1 MAAVAAAAAASS
13 STGMHRNGNLPSH
26 SGTSSST
33 MVTESQLRID
43 ALAQSLR
50 RMAETTTDLTTLTDG
65 LTRRARHLDSLTS
78 PASETSAMLTQSANN
93 LNSTLGLMKDAREKF
108 DTVQDCEPAI
118 QRLLSGAQE
127 ATALFEASGG
137 AKAAAAAAAAAMAS
151 HSDGATVVPHGGN
164 LTEQDVY
171 AAVDSMDIIRDA
183 YTYFLGRR
191 TWRSAPSA
199 LGGLERSHTL
209 GVDAM
214 CLLIGHHLK
223 ASGAAVRL
231 KRGDKKGGGK
241 KKDSTSGGGGS
252 KVIPTSRETAAETR
266 LRLSAALQN
275 RDLMKSVGEYE
286 ECLPLDS
293 RPVRELRAVFECL
306 GGEAAHLGPNPMDM
320 VLRSRV
326 KPEMSKVV
334 RTEKVG
340 SGGYCNLVN
349 QPLGTGFPQLDAFGE
364 ARKTV
369 AHASI
374 DGYYRHTKAE
384 RKKSARVRQG
394 SGGGATDDRGA
405 GGSLSDVDAAARDA
419 VRCLEHAMVVV
430 AGEKSVYRC
439 VVSPTSSSAHSH
451 DKVGGVGS
459 REYRDGLVMAYSYV
473 VAAVVDRAMDIIETV
488 FLKDAKTAT
497 PPVPPKDG
505 VAPTDPNDAVSVR
518 VYGSAAAAGLRML
531 DGVRMLGP
539 SLAKL
544 CDMSHDKDKSGG
556 GGGGGDSASIAS
568 NLCIAIHRTTV
579 KNAART
585 LENLAKAIQADPLD
599 GEKHRPR
606 DARVATVSS
615 DVVRA
620 IRLVSPFTSAYKSV
634 TKRRALPWDPKMGD
648 ESNDLDSYVRFLIM
662 RLLNSLQG
670 KALNYTK
677 DPGADASAKSTL
689 FMMNNTFYL
698 LEQLG
703 ATSRNKTK
711 QLPDGEIDGDTFRIE
726 SSWFR
731 DKVGKIFE
739 AEKTK
744 YVQHWEVLN
753 SHLTSVDKNELSYQG
768 GSDKLLSLESGR
780 LIKARFAGFIEDFE
794 KLYSVHQP
802 LAVVDPKL
810 RTMLQRDVM
819 NVFYPRYT
827 RFFEKYSRI
836 QFSKKNM
843 DQYLKYPPARVET
856 MLSELFAAQ

>member
-1 MAAVAAAAAASS
+1 
-13 STGMHRNGNLPSH
+13 
-26 SGTSSST
+26 
-33 MVTESQLRID
+33 MVI
-43 ALAQSLR
+43 
-50 RMAETTTDLTTLTDG
+50 
-65 LTRRARHLDSLTS
+65 
-78 PASETSAMLTQSANN
+78 
-93 LNSTLGLMKDAREKF
+93 
-108 DTVQDCEPAI
+108 
-118 QRLLSGAQE
+118 
-127 ATALFEASGG
+127 
-137 AKAAAAAAAAAMAS
+137 
-151 HSDGATVVPHGGN
+151 
-164 LTEQDVY
+164 
-171 AAVDSMDIIRDA
+171 
-183 YTYFLGRR
+183 
-191 TWRSAPSA
+191 
-199 LGGLERSHTL
+199 
-209 GVDAM
+209 
-214 CLLIGHHLK
+214 
-223 ASGAAVRL
+223 
-231 KRGDKKGGGK
+231 
-241 KKDSTSGGGGS
+241 
-252 KVIPTSRETAAETR
+252 
-266 LRLSAALQN
+266 
-275 RDLMKSVGEYE
+275 
-286 ECLPLDS
+286 
-293 RPVRELRAVFECL
+293 
-306 GGEAAHLGPNPMDM
+306 
-320 VLRSRV
+320 
-326 KPEMSKVV
+326 
-334 RTEKVG
+334 
-340 SGGYCNLVN
+340 
-349 QPLGTGFPQLDAFGE
+349 
-364 ARKTV
+364 
-369 AHASI
+369 
-374 DGYYRHTKAE
+374 
-384 RKKSARVRQG
+384 
-394 SGGGATDDRGA
+394 
-405 GGSLSDVDAAARDA
+405 
-419 VRCLEHAMVVV
+419 V

-439 VVSPTSSSAHSH
+439 VVAPTSTSSSSSTPGQ
-451 DKVGGVGS
+451 DKLGGIGTK
-459 REYRDGLVMAYSYV
+459 EYREGLIMAYSYV

-505 VAPTDPNDAVSVR
+505 VPPVDGDSDAVSVR
-518 VYGSAAAAGLRML
+518 VYGAAAAAGLRIL

-544 CDMSHDKDKSGG
+544 CDMSHEKDKGG
-556 GGGGGDSASIAS
+556 ASDSASIAS

-670 KALNYTK
+670 KALNYAK

-703 ATSRNKTK
+703 ATSRHKTK

-726 SSWFR
+726 SPWFR

-753 SHLTSVDKNELSYQG
+753 SHLTSVDKSELTYQG

-780 LIKARFAGFIEDFE
+780 LIKSRFAGFIEDFE

>member
-1 MAAVAAAAAASS
+1 M
-13 STGMHRNGNLPSH
+13 LPSMLIIFH
-26 SGTSSST
+26 
-33 MVTESQLRID
+33 
-43 ALAQSLR
+43 
-50 RMAETTTDLTTLTDG
+50 LTFL
-65 LTRRARHLDSLTS
+65 
-78 PASETSAMLTQSANN
+78 PTQ
-93 LNSTLGLMKDAREKF
+93 
-108 DTVQDCEPAI
+108 
-118 QRLLSGAQE
+118 
-127 ATALFEASGG
+127 
-137 AKAAAAAAAAAMAS
+137 
-151 HSDGATVVPHGGN
+151 
-164 LTEQDVY
+164 
-171 AAVDSMDIIRDA
+171 
-183 YTYFLGRR
+183 
-191 TWRSAPSA
+191 
-199 LGGLERSHTL
+199 
-209 GVDAM
+209 
-214 CLLIGHHLK
+214 
-223 ASGAAVRL
+223 
-231 KRGDKKGGGK
+231 
-241 KKDSTSGGGGS
+241 
-252 KVIPTSRETAAETR
+252 
-266 LRLSAALQN
+266 
-275 RDLMKSVGEYE
+275 
-286 ECLPLDS
+286 
-293 RPVRELRAVFECL
+293 
-306 GGEAAHLGPNPMDM
+306 
-320 VLRSRV
+320 
-326 KPEMSKVV
+326 
-334 RTEKVG
+334 
-340 SGGYCNLVN
+340 
-349 QPLGTGFPQLDAFGE
+349 QPLRTGFPQLDAYGE

-374 DGYYRHTKAE
+374 DGYYRNAKAE
-384 RKKSARVRQG
+384 RKKASRAQQG
-394 SGGGATDDRGA
+394 SGGGATDDRLGA
-405 GGSLSDVDAAARDA
+405 AGSLSDVDAAARDA

-439 VVSPTSSSAHSH
+439 VVAPSSSSSSNPTAHDS
-451 DKVGGVGS
+451 KMGGTES

-497 PPVPPKDG
+497 PPVPPGKDG
-505 VAPTDPNDAVSVR
+505 APPAVDSAADAVSVR
-518 VYGSAAAAGLRML
+518 VYGSAAAAGLRIL

-544 CDMSHDKDKSGG
+544 CDMSHEKDKGG
-556 GGGGGDSASIAS
+556 GASDSASIAS

-648 ESNDLDSYVRFLIM
+648 DSNDLDSYVRFLIM

-670 KALNYTK
+670 KALNYAK

-703 ATSRNKTK
+703 ASSRHKTK

-731 DKVGKIFE
+731 EKVGKIFE

-744 YVQHWEVLN
+744 YVQHWEILN
-753 SHLTSVDKNELSYQG
+753 SHLTSVDKSELTYQG

-780 LIKARFAGFIEDFE
+780 LIKSRFAGFIDDFE

-810 RTMLQRDVM
+810 RTMLQRDVT

-843 DQYLKYPPARVET
+843 DQYLKYPPARVEQ

>member
-1 MAAVAAAAAASS
+1 M
-13 STGMHRNGNLPSH
+13 
-26 SGTSSST
+26 
-33 MVTESQLRID
+33 I
-43 ALAQSLR
+43 ALS
-50 RMAETTTDLTTLTDG
+50 
-65 LTRRARHLDSLTS
+65 
-78 PASETSAMLTQSANN
+78 
-93 LNSTLGLMKDAREKF
+93 
-108 DTVQDCEPAI
+108 
-118 QRLLSGAQE
+118 
-127 ATALFEASGG
+127 
-137 AKAAAAAAAAAMAS
+137 
-151 HSDGATVVPHGGN
+151 
-164 LTEQDVY
+164 
-171 AAVDSMDIIRDA
+171 
-183 YTYFLGRR
+183 
-191 TWRSAPSA
+191 
-199 LGGLERSHTL
+199 
-209 GVDAM
+209 
-214 CLLIGHHLK
+214 HLK
-223 ASGAAVRL
+223 
-231 KRGDKKGGGK
+231 
-241 KKDSTSGGGGS
+241 
-252 KVIPTSRETAAETR
+252 
-266 LRLSAALQN
+266 Q
-275 RDLMKSVGEYE
+275 
-286 ECLPLDS
+286 
-293 RPVRELRAVFECL
+293 
-306 GGEAAHLGPNPMDM
+306 
-320 VLRSRV
+320 
-326 KPEMSKVV
+326 
-334 RTEKVG
+334 
-340 SGGYCNLVN
+340 
-349 QPLGTGFPQLDAFGE
+349 QPLRTGFPQLDSYGE
-364 ARKTV
+364 ARKVV

-374 DGYYRHTKAE
+374 DGYYRNAKAE
-384 RKKSARVRQG
+384 RKKASQARQG
-394 SGGGATDDRGA
+394 SGGGATDDRGGA
-405 GGSLSDVDAAARDA
+405 GSLSDVDAAARDA

-439 VVSPTSSSAHSH
+439 VVAPTATSSSSQTQ
-451 DKVGGVGS
+451 DKMGGIGS
-459 REYRDGLVMAYSYV
+459 REYRDGLIMAYSYV

-505 VAPTDPNDAVSVR
+505 LPPTDGAADAISVR
-518 VYGSAAAAGLRML
+518 VYGSAAAAGLRIL

-544 CDMSHDKDKSGG
+544 CDMSHEKDKGG
-556 GGGGGDSASIAS
+556 GSDSASIAS

-703 ATSRNKTK
+703 ASSRHKTK

-726 SSWFR
+726 SPWFR

-753 SHLTSVDKNELSYQG
+753 SHLTSVDKSELTYQG

-780 LIKARFAGFIEDFE
+780 LIKSRFAGFIEDFE

-843 DQYLKYPPARVET
+843 DQYLKYPPARVEQ